1 LHLSNAALALFLLF
15 WIVALHGPLVTA
27 APGDVRRWL
36 YLGEVLAIACG
47 ALMLWATPGHG
58 RAAMAARLGFA
69 LSLLTFGASH
79 FAYLKVTAAVVPAYI
94 PAPMAVAR
102 ITGAA
107 HVAAGLAL
115 LSNLLPRLAAALE
128 AAMMSVFVLLVNAPD
143 VLSSPTN
150 RGAWT
155 ALLAEGALV
164 GAAWIVAAALREP
177 AAGANKMSLDRIRAS
192 GNRTPLA
199 KGRELVR
206 LGQSDPCL
214 DQVKED
220 AQTDERRQADDL
232 LTRTQS
238 DQGQHATDA
247 DDGRSSEEAEVQRR
261 AGQRYAS
268 ASKHPRRCATGDV
281 QCGDGQC

>member
-155 ALLAEGALV
+155 ALLAEG
-164 GAAWIVAAALREP
+164 GPRRRR
-177 AAGANKMSLDRIRAS
+177 LDRGRRASRAS
-192 GNRTPLA
+192 GRRQQNEFGPHSSFGKPNAVGEGPRVSAAWPERSVLGSG
-199 KGRELVR
+199 KG
-206 LGQSDPCL
+206 GCL
-214 DQVKED
+214 D
-220 AQTDERRQADDL
+220 R
-232 LTRTQS
+232 
-238 DQGQHATDA
+238 
-247 DDGRSSEEAEVQRR
+247 
-261 AGQRYAS
+261 
-268 ASKHPRRCATGDV
+268 
-281 QCGDGQC
+281 